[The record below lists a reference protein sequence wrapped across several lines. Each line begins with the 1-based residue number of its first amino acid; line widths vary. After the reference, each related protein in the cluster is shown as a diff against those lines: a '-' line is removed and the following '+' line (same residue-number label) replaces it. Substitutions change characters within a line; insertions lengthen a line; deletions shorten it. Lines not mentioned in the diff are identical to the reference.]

1 MSNEQRGLVRY
12 WIFSSAIMLIGIY
25 IVLSDIE
32 NKQIALIVLMIL
44 FSIVS
49 LFQDFSHYTGYGDK
63 GKRIGAFIEKY
74 PLLKVYLVIYC
85 ATILPFMI
93 YRIGSVGFGETSE
106 ALSVSSFFLL
116 IGPVVVVSERERYKK
131 LSE

>member
-49 LFQDFSHYTGYGDK
+49 LFQDFSHYTGYG
-63 GKRIGAFIEKY
+63 
-74 PLLKVYLVIYC
+74 
-85 ATILPFMI
+85 
-93 YRIGSVGFGETSE
+93 
-106 ALSVSSFFLL
+106 
-116 IGPVVVVSERERYKK
+116 
-131 LSE
+131 